1 MSSLSLFIFYLNV
14 IFRSCKIQ
22 LCIAKSVCSANFG
35 ASTGCAFRVCA
46 RATNFSPPVEV
57 SSAPRVVYAQTTLQ
71 TIFAAP
77 HYRATVVDGLRRI
90 SYLPNIVT
98 ILDTQRCMPH
108 RFGVSSIV
116 HLSLLFTWYQMTRVS
131 SIPVSSSI
139 AAAAAYCR
147 HVRPAPMT
155 SSALTSA
162 ISQGRRPCLHGI
174 VLHLFLL
181 LHP

>member
-1 MSSLSLFIFYLNV
+1 V
-14 IFRSCKIQ
+14 
-22 LCIAKSVCSANFG
+22 
-35 ASTGCAFRVCA
+35 
-46 RATNFSPPVEV
+46 
-57 SSAPRVVYAQTTLQ
+57 
-71 TIFAAP
+71 FAAP
-77 HYRATVVDGLRRI
+77 ILARLLDARFECVRALQISRLRWRYLQRRVLYTLRPHCKRFLQRHIIAPVVDGLRCI